1 MTTHPLWTEEYWLPL
16 MRLYT
21 ARPEG
26 LKPVYSRGMVELALE
41 LHIPPQ
47 FLYKQMYRLRRP
59 DTPRLARLCS
69 RYAGNP
75 KRLARDV
82 GRLRRMSGLGS
93 GGGFYDG
100 VEVCE
105 TFEKD
110 FRPIAGSPGLK
121 PVMLIMALDL
131 YFRLTPATMV
141 EATPEVAQLARLM
154 RVKAADVVAVL
165 GLFQAVDP
173 YLRRPRPEDSP
184 LLAACRDVWQR
195 YGNGDPESLAALA
208 AQLRD
213 YFA

>member
-1 MTTHPLWTEEYWLPL
+1 MITHPLWTDECWLPL
-16 MRLYT
+16 LGLYYR
-21 ARPEG
+21 RPEG

-141 EATPEVAQLARLM
+141 EATPEVAQLARRP
-154 RVKAADVVAVL
+154 RVAGRAGRAAQ
-165 GLFQAVDP
+165 GLFRLTV
-173 YLRRPRPEDSP
+173 
-184 LLAACRDVWQR
+184 V
-195 YGNGDPESLAALA
+195 
-208 AQLRD
+208 
-213 YFA
+213 